1 MGLVTER
8 MNQAQQKPPA
18 PAVDPKTGKLA
29 PGVINNNRDLD
40 VESKKEEPS
49 FFGSFFSKT
58 SSSAKKK
65 TGPVMESPPPQIRPQ
80 SALNDRESLE
90 TEVIKMLITS
100 YFNIVKREMIDM
112 VPKAIT
118 YTLVQ
123 KSKDHL
129 QRELLQDLY
138 KAEIFDD
145 LMRESDFVVQ
155 RRKEC
160 IKMVEALNKAE
171 EIISTV

>member
-1 MGLVTER
+1 MALVTER
-8 MNQAQQKPPA
+8 QQQAQKAPP

-29 PGVINNNRDLD
+29 PGVLNNNRDLD
-40 VESKKEEPS
+40 VDTKKEEPS

-58 SSSAKKK
+58 GAGAQKKK
-65 TGPVMESPPPQIRPQ
+65 PGPIMDSPPPQIRPQ
-80 SALNDRESLE
+80 SALNDREALE

-123 KSKDHL
+123 KSKDQL
-129 QRELLQDLY
+129 QRELLQELY
-138 KAEIFDD
+138 KNEVLDD
-145 LMRESDFVVQ
+145 LMKESDFVVQ